1 MTNYQSGAR
10 LERLWMHQMKLKG
23 YCVMRSAGSKG
34 LVDCSAWNT
43 EEEIKAQIKNGRAAY
58 TQKDVDK
65 LKAMPRPPHARVV
78 LYERVGANG
87 IEWREIE
94 C

>member
-1 MTNYQSGAR
+1 
-10 LERLWMHQMKLKG
+10 MHQMKLKG

-34 LVDCSAWNT
+34 LIDCMAWNS
-43 EEEIKAQIKNGRAAY
+43 EEIIMAQIKNGRAAY
-58 TQKDVDK
+58 SQKDIEK
-65 LKAMPRPPHARVV
+65 LKVMSRPPHTHVT

-87 IEWREIE
+87 IEWKEIE